1 MYLENKQLNQRKI
14 QRISLKQGQNGRKSK
29 WRRKKNSEQMIR
41 EMGKSEGEESLKTRP
56 KKLKNSGKPKGHA
69 INPIDQHAATTH
81 LIQNETPRVMDSSA
95 NPFIFYGCHDTSWQ
109 PQMLGGN

>member
-1 MYLENKQLNQRKI
+1 
-14 QRISLKQGQNGRKSK
+14 
-29 WRRKKNSEQMIR
+29 MIR

-81 LIQNETPRVMDSSA
+81 LIQNETQE
-95 NPFIFYGCHDTSWQ
+95 SWTA
-109 PQMLGGN
+109 